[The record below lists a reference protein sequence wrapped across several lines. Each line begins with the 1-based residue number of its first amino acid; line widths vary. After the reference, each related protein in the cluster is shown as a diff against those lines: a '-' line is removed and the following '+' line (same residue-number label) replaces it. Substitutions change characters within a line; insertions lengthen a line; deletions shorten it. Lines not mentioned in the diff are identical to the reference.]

1 MDNSQE
7 IQERMIEWWNNER
20 TKDMII
26 KTNYWKIEKGIK
38 QEL

>member
-26 KTNYWKIEKGIK
+26 KTNYWKIEKAIK
-38 QEL
+38 QKV